1 MSEVAIR
8 VNCGARSRRGGGRRR
23 SSNRRSGVLEW
34 ADMRRY
40 LAGEEKIYIADSLK
54 RQKWEPSVD
63 DPKTP
68 ESNSGF
74 DLTRGAFR
82 KVLTLLLNVS
92 LCALIAS
99 APSNHIARCNAFTS
113 LRANST
119 AYPDL

>member
-1 MSEVAIR
+1 MS
-8 VNCGARSRRGGGRRR
+8 
-23 SSNRRSGVLEW
+23 
-34 ADMRRY
+34 RY
-40 LAGEEKIYIADSLK
+40 LAGGNKSVPDCLK

-63 DPKTP
+63 DPKTH

-113 LRANST
+113 LRANFT